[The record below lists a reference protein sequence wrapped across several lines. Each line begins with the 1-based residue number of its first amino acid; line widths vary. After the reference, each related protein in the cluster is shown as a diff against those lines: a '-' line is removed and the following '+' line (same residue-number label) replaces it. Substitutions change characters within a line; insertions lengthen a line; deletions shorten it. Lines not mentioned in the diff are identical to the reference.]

1 MSQENPSG
9 GREPHRDRVTGRG
22 AQTIPA
28 NRFESIHREEE
39 LSQLAPDDE
48 YLDRRNKPTTEYFAD
63 TSRSIIAENESPDIP
78 FRYSLNPYRGC
89 AHGCAYCFARNSHE
103 YLGFSAGLDFE
114 TKILIKP
121 DAPSLFHEWLARDRY
136 TPDIIAMSGV
146 TDCYQPIEKEY
157 RLTRG
162 CLEVAAA
169 CRQPMAIV
177 TKNRLVT
184 RDLDLFVEMS
194 RTNTISVAVS
204 ITSLDQS
211 LTKTMEPRTS
221 SPAARLEAIREL
233 SSAGVPVHLM
243 AAPMI
248 PSLNDN
254 ELPAI
259 LKAGADA
266 GARTAS
272 YLMLRLPLT
281 VKPVFVDWLHATYP
295 EKAQRVIS
303 RIRSVRDGG
312 MNSSNW
318 GERMKGTGPIADQLQ
333 QAFKVF
339 ARKLGLDQKFSPLE
353 TDHFQPPKPKQGQ
366 LKLFA

>member
-1 MSQENPSG
+1 MRRRDPQNNQTSN
-9 GREPHRDRVTGRG
+9 GRQVTGRG
-22 AQTIPA
+22 AQTAPS
-28 NRFESIHREEE
+28 NRFETIHREEE
-39 LSQLAPDDE
+39 LSQIASDDE
-48 YLDRRNKPTTEYFAD
+48 YLEQRKKPKTEYLTE

-89 AHGCAYCFARNSHE
+89 THGCAYCFARNSHE

-121 DAPSLFHEWLARDRY
+121 DAPALFHEWLARDQY
-136 TPDIIAMSGV
+136 VPDVIAMSGV

-162 CLEVAAA
+162 CLEIAAT

-184 RDLDLFVEMS
+184 RDLDLLVEMS
-194 RTNTISVAVS
+194 KTNTISVAIS

-211 LTKTMEPRTS
+211 LTKMMEPRTS
-221 SPAARLEAIREL
+221 SPVARLEAIREL

-248 PSLNDN
+248 PGLNDD

-259 LKAGADA
+259 LKAGAEA
-266 GARTAS
+266 GAKTAS

-295 EKAQRVIS
+295 AKAQRVIS
-303 RIRSVRDGG
+303 RIQSVRDGW
-312 MNSSNW
+312 MNSANW
-318 GERMKGTGPIADQLQ
+318 GERMKGTGPIAEQLQ
-333 QAFKVF
+333 QTFKLF
-339 ARKLGLDQKFSPLE
+339 TRKLGLDQKFGPLE
-353 TDHFQPPKPKQGQ
+353 IRYFQPPKPKRGQ

>member
-1 MSQENPSG
+1 MSDSTSPSDSNF
-9 GREPHRDRVTGRG
+9 RYSRVAGRG
-22 AQTIPA
+22 AQTAPK
-28 NRFESIHREEE
+28 NRFEAIHREEE

-48 YLDRRNKPTTEYFAD
+48 YLEERQRPRTDYYAD
-63 TSRSIIAENESPDIP
+63 TSRSIIAENDSPDIP

-121 DAPSLFHEWLARDRY
+121 EAPELFHEWLARDRY
-136 TPDIIAMSGV
+136 IPDVIAMSGV
-146 TDCYQPIEKEY
+146 TDCYQPIEKDY

-162 CLEVAAA
+162 CLEVAAS

-184 RDLDLFVEMS
+184 RDLDLFVEMAN
-194 RTNTISVAVS
+194 TNTISVAVS

-211 LTKTMEPRTS
+211 LTRTMEPRTS

-248 PSLNDN
+248 PGLNDD
-254 ELPAI
+254 ELPSI
-259 LKAGADA
+259 LKAGAEA

-272 YLMLRLPLT
+272 FLMLRLPLT

-295 EKAQRVIS
+295 ARAQKVIS

-318 GERMKGTGPIADQLQ
+318 GERMKGTGPIAEQLQ
-333 QAFKVF
+333 QTFEVF
-339 ARKLGLDQKFSPLE
+339 TRKLGLDRTFGPL
-353 TDHFQPPKPKQGQ
+353 DASHFQPPKPKRGQ
-366 LKLFA
+366 LKLFS